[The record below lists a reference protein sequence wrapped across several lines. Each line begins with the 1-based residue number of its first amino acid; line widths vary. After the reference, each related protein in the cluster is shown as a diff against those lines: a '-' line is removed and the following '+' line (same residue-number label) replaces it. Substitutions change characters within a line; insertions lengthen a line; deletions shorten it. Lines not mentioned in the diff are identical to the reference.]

1 MTQVAGAWLRG
12 SYAAKLV
19 IALLAVSAIV
29 IGYGTVTH
37 LQTSEQVRENV
48 RANLRADAELQASEF
63 DTWLD
68 SVRTQAATTSDHPV
82 FASGDTDR
90 IQSRLKELMANDQV
104 PEAVV
109 AVHYLDSQSMEIVTS
124 SADSMV
130 GVSPKK
136 QGAAFAE
143 DPPEFD
149 GPDDTYVSQPF
160 RIPAVDFPVVAVISP
175 IEGAD
180 HKAIV
185 YMVNIGKRTEA
196 LGQSGEK
203 TTVIVNS
210 DGRFIAHPNPDK
222 IGTKHEGGGD
232 LPAIKQALDG
242 TTGVTEMVEQNRNLL
257 MSYTG
262 LESKDWVVM
271 VHVPKQEA
279 FAVGSSVLS
288 GIIGLI
294 FVAMTSIAV
303 VGVTVG
309 SNTLIALKQLSS
321 KAEQMANGDLDV
333 ELTTG
338 RRDEFGTLYASFANL
353 RDSLREKITEV
364 EAERQEAE
372 AARQEAEEMRSQ
384 LEEKAEEYRTEMQA
398 IADGDLSRRLDPNSS
413 NQAMAEI
420 GEEFNEMI
428 ADIELTL
435 ARLEE
440 FALDV
445 ATAAEEVEGSATEV
459 KSASRE
465 VTEAVQE
472 ISDGA
477 TRQDTQLQEISG
489 EMSDFSA
496 SAEEIAA
503 TVDSIA
509 QTSNEA
515 AAAGESGREAAET
528 AIDEINQ
535 VEAETSATVEE
546 IQALDE
552 EMNEIGEIVEVIRDI
567 AEQTNILALNA
578 SIEAARSNNQN
589 SDGFSVVADE
599 VKSLAEETKESAE
612 EIEQRIERLQEQ
624 TGKTVE
630 DIQQTSER
638 VETGVETV
646 ENALQELERI
656 VDRVEDADSAIQEI
670 NDATGEQAESLQ
682 RVSAMIDEVADIS
695 NETVDEAE
703 GAAAATEQQT
713 ASIDEVTDEVSAL
726 AERAD
731 SLKELLR
738 QFTIQQETGEGIH
751 PTDPT
756 PTNAPVTED

>member
-12 SYAAKLV
+12 SYAAKLIV
-19 IALLAVSAIV
+19 ALIAVSAV
-29 IGYGTVTH
+29 VVGYGTATH
-37 LQTSEQVRENV
+37 LETSAQVREDV
-48 RANLRADAELQASEF
+48 RQDLQSDAQLQASEF

-90 IQSRLKELMANDQV
+90 IQSRLKEMVANDHV
-104 PEAVV
+104 PEGVV
-109 AVHYLDSQSMEIVTS
+109 AIHYLDGQSMVIETS

-143 DPPEFD
+143 NPPNFD
-149 GPDDTYVSQPF
+149 GPDDTYVSRPF
-160 RIPAVDFPVVAVISP
+160 RVPAVDFPVVAVISP

-196 LGQSGEK
+196 LGQSGEQS
-203 TTVIVNS
+203 TVIVNS
-210 DGRFIAHPNPDK
+210 NGRYIAHPNPEK
-222 IGTKHEGGGD
+222 IGTIHKGGAD
-232 LPAIKQALDG
+232 LPAIQQALNG
-242 TTGVTEMVEQNRNLL
+242 ETGVMEMDNAGTEQL
-257 MSYTG
+257 MGYTG
-262 LESKDWVVM
+262 LQSKDWVVM

-279 FAVGSSVLS
+279 FAIGSSILS
-288 GIIGLI
+288 GIVGLI

-321 KAEQMANGDLDV
+321 KARQMANGDLDV
-333 ELTTG
+333 DLTTG
-338 RRDEFGTLYASFANL
+338 RRDEFGTLYASFADL

-372 AARQEAEEMRSQ
+372 AAREEAEEMRNQ
-384 LEEKAEEYRTEMQA
+384 LEEKAEEYRAEMQA
-398 IADGDLSRRLDPNSS
+398 IADGDLSRRLDPDSA

-477 TRQDTQLQEISG
+477 TRQDTRLQDISG

-509 QTSNEA
+509 ETSNEA

-535 VEAETSATVEE
+535 VEAETLATVEE
-546 IQALDE
+546 IQELDA

-578 SIEAARSNNQN
+578 SIEAARSNDQN

-612 EIEQRIERLQEQ
+612 EIEERIERLQEQ

-630 DIQQTSER
+630 DIQQTSKR
-638 VETGVETV
+638 VETGVGTV

-656 VDRVEDADSAIQEI
+656 VDRVEDVDSAIQEI
-670 NDATGEQAESLQ
+670 NDATGEQADSLQ

-695 NETVDEAE
+695 NETVEEAE
-703 GAAAATEQQT
+703 GAAAATQQQT

-726 AERAD
+726 AEQAD
-731 SLKELLR
+731 SLRELLR
-738 QFTIQQETGEGIH
+738 QFTIDQESDEQIN
-751 PTDPT
+751 PTDTT
-756 PTNAPVTED
+756 PMNAPITED